1 MRSARLEE
9 MRVCR
14 AAVIVVGR
22 SFMLALLRFVA
33 YCTERQFDL
42 RMVDKRRDSNCQ
54 NSDNVYGLNVMVNPR
69 DLDVRAFLK
78 PTVLGQL
85 GPEVL
90 DQVTRCAVIE
100 RFEVPTLLNAAGTS
114 LERLRLVAEGSIS
127 IFARKPS
134 GKEVVISEV
143 GPRGW
148 AAWLPCFVAA
158 PPTHDFYSGAKSC
171 FIALPVKVVQ
181 SLCLQYPELY
191 PLIIGEIGL
200 RFRLLMEWASQSIL
214 LAPEQ
219 RMAKLIVLLA
229 QEQKAVSS
237 PSSIVITQSRLAN
250 LARCSRQ
257 SANVL
262 LSNLEQKGLIQLL
275 YGKCDIPD
283 LAALAAFADAEEADA
298 EPEEKLRF
306 NTRE

>member
-1 MRSARLEE
+1 
-9 MRVCR
+9 
-14 AAVIVVGR
+14 
-22 SFMLALLRFVA
+22 MLALLRFVA

-42 RMVDKRRDSNCQ
+42 RMVEMRHDLNCQ
-54 NSDNVYGLNVMVNPR
+54 NSDNVYGLDVMVNPR

-78 PTVLGQL
+78 PSVFGQL
-85 GPEVL
+85 GPDVL
-90 DQVTRCAVIE
+90 DHVTRCAVIE
-100 RFEVPTLLNAAGTS
+100 RFEVPTLRNAAGVP
-114 LERLRLVAEGSIS
+114 LERLRLVVEGSIA

-148 AAWLPCFVAA
+148 AAWLPCFAAA
-158 PPTHDFYSGAKSC
+158 PPNHDFYSGAKSC
-171 FIALPVKVVQ
+171 FIAVPVTVVQ
-181 SLCLQYPELY
+181 SLCLQYPALY

-214 LAPEQ
+214 LEPEQ
-219 RMAKLIVLLA
+219 RMAKLIVILA
-229 QEQKAVSS
+229 QEQKAMSS

-262 LSNLEQKGLIQLL
+262 LSNLEHKGLIQLL

-298 EPEEKLRF
+298 DPDEKSGFKLR
-306 NTRE
+306 E

>member
-1 MRSARLEE
+1 
-9 MRVCR
+9 
-14 AAVIVVGR
+14 
-22 SFMLALLRFVA
+22 
-33 YCTERQFDL
+33 
-42 RMVDKRRDSNCQ
+42 
-54 NSDNVYGLNVMVNPR
+54 MVNPR
-69 DLDVRAFLK
+69 TPLDVRAFLQ
-78 PTVLGQL
+78 PTVFGQL

-90 DQVTRCAVIE
+90 NEVTRCAVIE
-100 RFEVPTLLNAAGTS
+100 RFEVPTLLNAAGTP
-114 LERLRLVAEGSIS
+114 LERLRLVVEGSIA
-127 IFARKPS
+127 IYARKPS

-158 PPTHDFYSGAKSC
+158 PPNHDFYSGPKSC
-171 FIALPVKVVQ
+171 FIAVPVNAVQ
-181 SLCLQYPELY
+181 SLCLQYPVLY

-214 LAPEQ
+214 LEPEQ

-229 QEQKAVSS
+229 QEQKAVGS

-262 LSNLEQKGLIQLL
+262 LSNLEQKGLIRLL

-283 LAALAAFADAEEADA
+283 LAGLAAFADAEEADA
-298 EPEEKLRF
+298 EAP
-306 NTRE
+306 